1 MGRTRRTYHA
11 NLFAVWDHWVVEVPD
26 ASGVHAL
33 VTSVADAEET
43 ARQAIA
49 TVLEVDP
56 RSFTVVVEPA

>member
-1 MGRTRRTYHA
+1 
-11 NLFAVWDHWVVEVPD
+11 
-26 ASGVHAL
+26 VHAL
-33 VTSVADAEET
+33 VTSIADAEEA